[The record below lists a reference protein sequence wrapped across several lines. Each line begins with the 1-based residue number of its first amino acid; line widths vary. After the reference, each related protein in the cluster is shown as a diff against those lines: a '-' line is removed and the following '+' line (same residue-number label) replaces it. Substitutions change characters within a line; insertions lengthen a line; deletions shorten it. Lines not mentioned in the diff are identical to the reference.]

1 MQKTKH
7 NEFNKEHEQ
16 KHQEGEIR
24 TIHINKTDCFLVL
37 NSDMTVQLNVPI
49 SCPDDEIP
57 ENAKYIV
64 GLAHL
69 MNEENTMLVDLVTH
83 KWNELVDI
91 YKQMKE
97 GR

>member
-1 MQKTKH
+1 MQKHK
-7 NEFNKEHEQ
+7 EFNKEHERQNQ
-16 KHQEGEIR
+16 KGEIR

-49 SCPDDEIP
+49 SSPDDEIP

-97 GR
+97 ESKC